1 MVNDHSGLA
10 QPCRIF
16 RDRSFSKG
24 AAVDGR
30 ESGFGSSAV
39 MRAVNFP
46 VSGDS
51 LKRPAQTI
59 STHVLPEVWERQD
72 PAAARSQNE
81 ALSTLTLT

>member
-1 MVNDHSGLA
+1 MLPNVTLVSINPSSWCSARSFIALEAVVNDHSGLA
-10 QPCRIF
+10 QPCRTF
-16 RDRSFSKG
+16 RDSSFSKG

-51 LKRPAQTI
+51 LKPP
-59 STHVLPEVWERQD
+59 HEVVT
-72 PAAARSQNE
+72 
-81 ALSTLTLT
+81 AL